1 MVNPFTPGLYLSFPF
16 KKAQCFG
23 VKILSVLVIKEKTE
37 SLEIYMQSFSNY
49 TLLESKISISNVD
62 WKISVAMATILNQSP
77 LKSHKKPKAT

>member
-37 SLEIYMQSFSNY
+37 YLEKYTSN
-49 TLLESKISISNVD
+49 LL
-62 WKISVAMATILNQSP
+62 ATIHFWKVKLVFQM
-77 LKSHKKPKAT
+77 LIEK